1 MLSRHCETLSSSE
14 HSYTRVLMARVT
26 CPRARPLAALL
37 YWALLCA
44 PAGVCGQERADAQL
58 LAVINAIKAVDHH
71 SHALPALN
79 PDAVI
84 PAPADPLGGSAPFF
98 SVRQRETNPEW
109 IEAWRA
115 LYDYR
120 HQDVSPEHVREVFSA
135 KQRLRQEKGNDYPS
149 WALDRSG
156 IDVAFVNATSLGRGQ
171 TSPRF
176 RWVPYGDGLLFP
188 FPAADFAGNII
199 QRRRGEVGL
208 DTPPATLNE
217 YVAIVNSRLREW
229 RANGAVGVKIA
240 VAYYRSLDFAAVA
253 EADARRVY
261 ERYVQD
267 GDVAPRDYRLADYR
281 LLQDYLFRYLARE
294 AGAAGLPVHI
304 HTGEGA
310 GPVFPNAGSN
320 PLLLEPVL
328 NDFSLSKTTFVLV
341 HGGFP
346 FDRVVS
352 ALLQKPNVYADVSGQ
367 TFFRSRHD
375 LSETLRLWLWAFPE
389 KVLFGTD
396 AFTMTALRGWEEMT
410 WLATRSGR
418 EALAL
423 ALTQMIGVGDI
434 TRARAE
440 EVARMVLRDNAIRL
454 YGLTP

>member
-1 MLSRHCETLSSSE
+1 M
-14 HSYTRVLMARVT
+14 
-26 CPRARPLAALL
+26 PALL
-37 YWALLCA
+37 LFWVLLCA
-44 PAGVCGQERADAQL
+44 PAGAFGQERADPQL
-58 LAVINAIKAVDHH
+58 LAFINSIKAVDHH

-79 PDAVI
+79 PDTVI
-84 PAPADPLGGSAPFF
+84 PAPADPLGTSAPFF

-115 LYDYR
+115 LYGYAY
-120 HQDVSPEHVREVFSA
+120 QDASPEHVREGFSA
-135 KQRLRQEKGNDYPS
+135 KQRLRQEKGDDYPS
-149 WALDRSG
+149 WALDRAG
-156 IDVAFVNATSLGRGQ
+156 IDIAFVNATSLGRGQ

-188 FPAADFAGNII
+188 FPATDFAGNII
-199 QRRRGEVGL
+199 QRRRGEMGL
-208 DTPPATLNE
+208 DKPPATLNE
-217 YVAIVNSRLREW
+217 YVAIVSNRLREW

-240 VAYYRSLDFAAVA
+240 VTYYRSLDFAPVA
-253 EADARRVY
+253 EADARKIY
-261 ERYVQD
+261 ERYVQE
-267 GDVAPRDYRLADYR
+267 GEVPPRDYRLADYR
-281 LLQDYLFRYLARE
+281 ILQDYLFRYLARE
-294 AGAAGLPVHI
+294 AGGVGLPVHI

-310 GPVFPNAGSN
+310 GPVFPNSGSN
-320 PLLLEPVL
+320 PLLLESVL
-328 NDFSLSKTTFVLV
+328 NDFSLAQTTFVLV

-346 FDRVVS
+346 FDRAVS
-352 ALLQKPNVYADVSGQ
+352 ALIQKPNVYADVSGQ
-367 TFFRSRHD
+367 TFFRSRRD

-423 ALTQMIGVGDI
+423 ALTQMIAAGDI
-434 TRARAE
+434 TRPRAE

-454 YGLTP
+454 YKLTP